1 MKEVKQIAVL
11 WALMVMAVSCSQ
23 SNQPIRSTN
32 EVGALSKSLFD
43 SGSLVPDNSGL
54 ELLSASQ
61 GSYTDGGFI
70 APPSQTGTSSE
81 SGVIA
86 SPTGEITN
94 SGSSDISGGGDST
107 LIAGIIPNNSSDSN
121 SGTVPSVVTNQTNSG
136 IDSGN
141 LNGPLE
147 IPGVVDTG
155 ALTPGTIPGVVDTGA
170 LTPGQIPG
178 VVDNGALTPGTIPG
192 VVDTGALT
200 PGQIPGVIDTGAL
213 TPGQIPGAVDN
224 GTLNPSS
231 STGSCSQPQS
241 SPKPSCSC
249 SNNTQ
254 PKQFFNVSLSRVCSL
269 RRSSSKDLF
278 FEDAKNPILTIEA
291 VSNSKADPQSKTSFL
306 ASVGFSRLPAKQS
319 ENVKQSKGTLALAVA
334 SLKLEGVDLLKGKF
348 SSKIKVA
355 LNDLKTKLGASWRF
369 AYLNVRV
376 CEDSNQ
382 DGFCFDEAKKN
393 QLAFEVPSFKAS
405 ALPKNLE
412 VQVWSGRYLTLAN
425 NPYQC
430 ERQYSPLVFDL
441 KGDGL
446 NLIGPEA
453 GVQFDINDVGSPIPT
468 GWIGKTDEA
477 LLVRDLNDSD
487 EIESGAELFGS
498 ATKLPNGERA
508 ENGFE
513 ALKPLDSDG
522 DGFITPRD
530 RAWKE
535 LQLWVDRNQDGVSQR
550 RELLSLN
557 RLGVESIN
565 LNYIQLLEVDEH
577 GNQTRERSTFTRK
590 VHGKRYTL
598 VVTDVWFNSY

>member
-1 MKEVKQIAVL
+1 
-11 WALMVMAVSCSQ
+11 
-23 SNQPIRSTN
+23 
-32 EVGALSKSLFD
+32 
-43 SGSLVPDNSGL
+43 
-54 ELLSASQ
+54 
-61 GSYTDGGFI
+61 
-70 APPSQTGTSSE
+70 
-81 SGVIA
+81 
-86 SPTGEITN
+86 
-94 SGSSDISGGGDST
+94 
-107 LIAGIIPNNSSDSN
+107 
-121 SGTVPSVVTNQTNSG
+121 
-136 IDSGN
+136 
-141 LNGPLE
+141 
-147 IPGVVDTG
+147 
-155 ALTPGTIPGVVDTGA
+155 
-170 LTPGQIPG
+170 
-178 VVDNGALTPGTIPG
+178 
-192 VVDTGALT
+192 
-200 PGQIPGVIDTGAL
+200 
-213 TPGQIPGAVDN
+213 
-224 GTLNPSS
+224 
-231 STGSCSQPQS
+231 
-241 SPKPSCSC
+241 
-249 SNNTQ
+249 
-254 PKQFFNVSLSRVCSL
+254 VCSL

>member
-70 APPSQTGTSSE
+70 APPLQAGTSSE

-86 SPTGEITN
+86 APTGEVTN
-94 SGSSDISGGGDST
+94 SGSSDISGVGDST
-107 LIAGIIPNNSSDSN
+107 LIAGIIPNNSSESV

-136 IDSGN
+136 VDS
-141 LNGPLE
+141 
-147 IPGVVDTG
+147 
-155 ALTPGTIPGVVDTGA
+155 
-170 LTPGQIPG
+170 
-178 VVDNGALTPGTIPG
+178 
-192 VVDTGALT
+192 GALT

-213 TPGQIPGAVDN
+213 APGQIPGVIDTGALTP
-224 GTLNPSS
+224 GTSG
-231 STGSCSQPQS
+231 GSCTQPES

-249 SNNTQ
+249 SNTQ
-254 PKQFFNVSLSRVCSL
+254 PKQTFNVSLSRVCSL

-278 FEDAKNPILTIEA
+278 FEEAKNPILTIEA
-291 VSNSKADPQSKTSFL
+291 VSNNKADPQSKTSFL

-319 ENVKQSKGTLALAVA
+319 DNVKQYKGTLALAVA

-355 LNDLKTKLGASWRF
+355 LNELKTKLGASWRF

-446 NLIGPEA
+446 NLIGPDA

-477 LLVRDLNDSD
+477 LLVRDLNDSG
-487 EIESGAELFGS
+487 EIESGAEMFGS
-498 ATKLPNGERA
+498 ATKLASGERA

-530 RAWKE
+530 HDWKE
-535 LQLWVDRNQDGVSQR
+535 LQLWVDKNQDGVSQH
-550 RELLSLN
+550 RELLSLDK
-557 RLGVESIN
+557 LGVESIN

-577 GNQTRERSTFTRK
+577 GNQTRQRSTFTRR
-590 VHGKRYTL
+590 VYGKRYTL